1 MFVNKFPAMLTN
13 FHSPFHYVQIYFI
26 LLNIYYDLLYVILHP
41 L

>member
-13 FHSPFHYVQIYFI
+13 FHLPFHEVQIYFI
-26 LLNIYYDLLYVILHP
+26 LLNIYYDFLHVILHP

>member
-13 FHSPFHYVQIYFI
+13 FHSPFHKVQIYFI
-26 LLNIYYDLLYVILHP
+26 LLNIYYDFLHVILHP